1 MYLNEADIMSRQLDE
16 DNSFG
21 SRSILFRAHALVLSK
36 QHKTF
41 KRDLKPTGL
50 SPEQMTTYE
59 FFRANLEY
67 LKVTIWLK
75 NMVDNVNIRFDV
87 AMLN

>member
-21 SRSILFRAHALVLSK
+21 SRSVLLRAHALVLSK

-67 LKVTIWLK
+67 LKVKILHEH
-75 NMVDNVNIRFDV
+75 VFY
-87 AMLN
+87 